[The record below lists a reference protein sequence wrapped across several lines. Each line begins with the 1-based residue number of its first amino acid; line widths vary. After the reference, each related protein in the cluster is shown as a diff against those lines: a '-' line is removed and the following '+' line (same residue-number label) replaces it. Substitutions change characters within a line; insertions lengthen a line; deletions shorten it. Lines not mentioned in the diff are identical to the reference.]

1 MLLLS
6 KGHHGMGLH
15 VRPKVGSNVVA
26 AGGVRLESEPKSTG
40 ELYSFTGKVT
50 GTITTKNGNSQKLLR
65 TISQTAG
72 KEIFGINAG
81 EEINLQHFAQLVG
94 APDGTTLDVQIT
106 DNKSDPNAISDN
118 KFSVTFEIQVKDT
131 EQRRIDNMKRTV
143 FASIAEDGTFDGL
156 AINQALFLS
165 PKAPAGFGTDIFL
178 QQVQHLSENTQ
189 IRSLQTHGVGL
200 GAKFKMLEQ
209 LNAEM
214 EKSGSGGLKEKPTIG
229 YYIWPRLG
237 YDAPLYSWDKGDMP
251 DHLKNATTVRELM
264 KMTGGAEWW
273 KYNGSGR
280 EYKFDL
286 HPNSESM
293 QIATAYQKERK
304 SRLASTSSKLFT
316 ARFVQNNMFV
326 NKNDNNKRPLPP
338 NYEGDEAPFDIG
350 SKDDLLLDIIW
361 SRFSR

>member
-1 MLLLS
+1 M
-6 KGHHGMGLH
+6 
-15 VRPKVGSNVVA
+15 
-26 AGGVRLESEPKSTG
+26 
-40 ELYSFTGKVT
+40 
-50 GTITTKNGNSQKLLR
+50 
-65 TISQTAG
+65 
-72 KEIFGINAG
+72 
-81 EEINLQHFAQLVG
+81 
-94 APDGTTLDVQIT
+94 
-106 DNKSDPNAISDN
+106 
-118 KFSVTFEIQVKDT
+118 KDT

-251 DHLKNATTVRELM
+251 DHLKKRDNCTRINENDWRRGMVEIQ
-264 KMTGGAEWW
+264 W
-273 KYNGSGR
+273 
-280 EYKFDL
+280 
-286 HPNSESM
+286 
-293 QIATAYQKERK
+293 IRK
-304 SRLASTSSKLFT
+304 R
-316 ARFVQNNMFV
+316 
-326 NKNDNNKRPLPP
+326 
-338 NYEGDEAPFDIG
+338 I
-350 SKDDLLLDIIW
+350 
-361 SRFSR
+361 